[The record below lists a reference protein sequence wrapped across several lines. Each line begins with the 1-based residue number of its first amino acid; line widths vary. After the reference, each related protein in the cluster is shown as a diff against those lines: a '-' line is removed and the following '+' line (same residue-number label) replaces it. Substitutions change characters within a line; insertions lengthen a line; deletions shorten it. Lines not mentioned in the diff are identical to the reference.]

1 MAYLAIGPE
10 PEKLRGIS
18 RVFQEGVQEG
28 VQEWGQEAEGNGLI
42 VEQ

>member
-18 RVFQEGVQEG
+18 RVFQEGVQE
-28 VQEWGQEAEGNGLI
+28 WGQEAEGNGLI